1 MDNNEN
7 NQNTNETQYN
17 GNQYNGQPYNGQQ
30 YNGGQYNGQPNF
42 NQTQFN
48 PQYQAPI
55 YQPPIEDTT
64 PLSVGQWMLTTLVL
78 ALPCVGLIMAFVWA
92 FGDGNVNRKN
102 FCRSWLIWQAIAIGL
117 VIILYV
123 VLIAIGLSLADL
135 GSTYY
140 NSGYYY

>member
-7 NQNTNETQYN
+7 SQQTNGMQYN
-17 GNQYNGQPYNGQQ
+17 GDQYNNGQQ
-30 YNGGQYNGQPNF
+30 YNAGQQQYQQSNY
-42 NQTQFN
+42 NQTQFT
-48 PQYQAPI
+48 PQYQAPM

-78 ALPCVGLIMAFVWA
+78 ALPCVGIIMAFVWA

-102 FCRSWLIWQAIAIGL
+102 YCRSALIWKAIGIGL
-117 VIILYV
+117 VIIIYV
-123 VLIAIGLSLADL
+123 ILIAVGLSFADL

>member
-7 NQNTNETQYN
+7 NQQTNGTQYN
-17 GNQYNGQPYNGQQ
+17 GTQYNGTQYTGNQYNGQQ
-30 YNGGQYNGQPNF
+30 YNQPNY

-48 PQYQAPI
+48 PQYQAPM

-102 FCRSWLIWQAIAIGL
+102 YCRSALIWKAIG
-117 VIILYV
+117 
-123 VLIAIGLSLADL
+123 IGLMIIFWIMIAAMGIGFADL
-135 GSTYY
+135 LNEYSY
-140 NSGYYY
+140 SGYYY

>member
-7 NQNTNETQYN
+7 MQSAGMGSDTQNQQTN
-17 GNQYNGQPYNGQQ
+17 GNQYNGQTQ
-30 YNGGQYNGQPNF
+30 YNQQFTQPNY
-42 NQTQFN
+42 NQTQFT
-48 PQYQAPI
+48 PQYQAPM

-102 FCRSWLIWQAIAIGL
+102 YCRSALIWKAIGIGL
-117 VIILYV
+117 TIILYV
-123 VLIAIGLSLADL
+123 VLIAVGLSLSDM
-135 GSTYY
+135 GSSFS
-140 NSGYYY
+140 NSYYY